1 MIKVVEII
9 IHTVKNIFMVNE
21 EEIKN
26 KTQSIGRKKYELFII
41 LLSFSLMIIII
52 YNNNRKMKMRWV
64 YVVHKVVVTE
74 SISIFSFIFR
84 YYFIVIHWKFHQIFP
99 IFSIYFLNFCLTQFE
114 VFSSCFRFPPLS
126 SKPSVGKY

>member
-41 LLSFSLMIIII
+41 LQSFSLMIIII
-52 YNNNRKMKMRWV
+52 YNNNRKMKMR
-64 YVVHKVVVTE
+64 
-74 SISIFSFIFR
+74 
-84 YYFIVIHWKFHQIFP
+84 
-99 IFSIYFLNFCLTQFE
+99 
-114 VFSSCFRFPPLS
+114 
-126 SKPSVGKY
+126 